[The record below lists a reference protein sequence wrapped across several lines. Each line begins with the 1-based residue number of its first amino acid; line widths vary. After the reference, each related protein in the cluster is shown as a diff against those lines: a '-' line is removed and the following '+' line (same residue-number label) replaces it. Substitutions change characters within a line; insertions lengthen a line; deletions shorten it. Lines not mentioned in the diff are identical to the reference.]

1 MYHNDTAGGNI
12 VAEERPAVADRDKQ
26 PATVGSKTESDGCL
40 ILIYSGR
47 LDCLTTGAIWRK
59 TSHLLHRQPKRLVVD
74 AAEVSYCDGSGIALF
89 FSLRLRGLR
98 NQFPVDIQNLRP
110 EMVSLLERFQA
121 DTFDLRPP
129 APPPQTNVPTEVGH
143 WAWHVWQDIFEQVAF
158 IGELASWMFK
168 TLIRPV
174 GLRWNDFFLMVERT
188 GANAIGIIA
197 LLGFLFG
204 LILAFSGAISM
215 QKFGVEVYV
224 ADLTAIAL
232 IRVLGPF
239 LTAIIMAGR
248 TGSSYA
254 AELGTMKINNE
265 IDALATMGLDPVRFL
280 VLPRVLA
287 TTLVTPLL
295 AVLANLSGLVGA
307 AVVFLWMGFPLVTFT
322 THVQRVITIQILAS
336 GLVKAVV
343 FGLLVGAVGCLRGLQ
358 TELGPSAVGI
368 STTRAVV
375 SGIVLIVV
383 TEGIFSVIYYYLGI

>member
-1 MYHNDTAGGNI
+1 
-12 VAEERPAVADRDKQ
+12 VAENDKQ
-26 PATVGSKTESDGCL
+26 PATVGSRTESDGSL
-40 ILIYSGR
+40 ILTYSGR
-47 LDCLTTGAIWRK
+47 LDCLTTGAVWRK
-59 TSHLLHRQPKRLVVD
+59 TSSLLHRQPGRLVVD
-74 AAEVSYCDGSGIALF
+74 AGEVSYCDGSGIALF

-98 NQFPVDIQNLRP
+98 NQFPVDIRNLRP
-110 EMVSLLERFQA
+110 ELVSLLERFEA
-121 DTFDLRPP
+121 GTFDLKPP
-129 APPPQTNVPTEVGH
+129 ALPPQTNVAAEVGH
-143 WAWHVWQDIFEQVAF
+143 WAWTIWQDIFEQVAF
-158 IGELASWMFK
+158 IGELAAWM
-168 TLIRPV
+168 LRLLVRPA
-174 GLRWNDFFLMVERT
+174 GLRWNDFFLMVERS

-248 TGSSYA
+248 TGSSFA

-307 AVVFLWMGFPLVTFT
+307 AVVFLWLGFPLVTFIN
-322 THVQRVITIQILAS
+322 HVQRAIDIQALMS

-343 FGLLVGAVGCLRGLQ
+343 FGFLIGAVGCLRGLQ

-383 TEGIFSVIYYYLGI
+383 TEGVFAVIYYCLGI

>member
-1 MYHNDTAGGNI
+1 M
-12 VAEERPAVADRDKQ
+12 ADKAKQ
-26 PATVGSKTESDGCL
+26 PATVDSKTESDGSL
-40 ILIYSGR
+40 ILTYSGR
-47 LDCLTTGAIWRK
+47 LDCLSTGTVWRK
-59 TSHLLHRQPKRLVVD
+59 TSHLLHQPPTRLIID
-74 AAEVSYCDGSGIALF
+74 AANVSYCDGSGIALF

-98 NQFPVDIQNLRP
+98 NHFPVDIRNLRT
-110 EMVSLLERFQA
+110 ELVSLLERFQA
-121 DTFDLRPP
+121 DTFDLRP
-129 APPPQTNVPTEVGH
+129 ATAPPQTNLPMEVGH
-143 WAWHVWQDIFEQVAF
+143 WAWRIWKDVFEQVAF
-158 IGELASWMFK
+158 IGELTACMAK
-168 TLIRPV
+168 MLVHPGRV
-174 GLRWNDFFLMVERT
+174 RWGDFFLMVERT
-188 GANAIGIIA
+188 GANAIGIVA

-215 QKFGVEVYV
+215 KQFGVEIYV

-265 IDALATMGLDPVRFL
+265 IDALTTMGLDPVRFL

-307 AVVFLWMGFPLVTFT
+307 AAVVLWLGFPLVTFT
-322 THVQRVITIQILAS
+322 SHVERAIELKALFS

-343 FGLLVGAVGCLRGLQ
+343 FGLLVGGVGCLRGLQ
-358 TELGPSAVGI
+358 TEMGPSAVGI

-375 SGIVLIVV
+375 SGIVLIVI
-383 TEGIFSVIYYYLGI
+383 TEGIFAVLYYSLGI

>member
-1 MYHNDTAGGNI
+1 M
-12 VAEERPAVADRDKQ
+12 AENDKQ
-26 PATVGSKTESDGCL
+26 PATVGSKTESDGSL
-40 ILIYSGR
+40 ILTYSGR
-47 LDCLTTGAIWRK
+47 LDCLTTGAVWRK
-59 TSHLLHRQPKRLVVD
+59 TCHLLHRQPERLVVD
-74 AAEVSYCDGSGIALF
+74 AARGVV
-89 FSLRLRGLR
+89 LRRQRDRPVLLVATAGLR
-98 NQFPVDIQNLRP
+98 NQFPVDIRNLRP

-121 DTFDLRPP
+121 ETFDLRPP
-129 APPPQTNVPTEVGH
+129 TLPPQTNVATEVGH
-143 WAWHVWQDIFEQVAF
+143 WAWQIWRDFFEQIAF
-158 IGELASWMFK
+158 IGELATWMLK
-168 TLIRPV
+168 TLVRPV
-174 GLRWNDFFLMVERT
+174 GVRWNDFFLMVERT
-188 GANAIGIIA
+188 GANAIGIVA

-224 ADLTAIAL
+224 ADLTAIAM

-307 AVVFLWMGFPLVTFT
+307 AVVFLWMGFPLVTFIN
-322 THVQRVITIQILAS
+322 HVQRVIDIQILMS

-383 TEGIFSVIYYYLGI
+383 TEGIFAVIYYSLGI

>member
-1 MYHNDTAGGNI
+1 
-12 VAEERPAVADRDKQ
+12 VADKDKQ

-40 ILIYSGR
+40 ILTYSGR
-47 LDCLTTGAIWRK
+47 LDCLTTGAVWRK
-59 TSHLLHRQPKRLVVD
+59 TSQLLHRQPERLVVD

-98 NQFPVDIQNLRP
+98 NQIPVDIRNLRP
-110 EMVSLLERFQA
+110 ELVALLERFQA

-129 APPPQTNVPTEVGH
+129 APPPQTDVPTEVGH
-143 WAWHVWQDIFEQVAF
+143 WAWHVWQDIFEQTAF
-158 IGELASWMFK
+158 IGELASWMLK
-168 TLIRPV
+168 TLVRPV
-174 GLRWNDFFLMVERT
+174 NIRWNDFFLMVERT
-188 GANAIGIIA
+188 GANAIGIVA

-280 VLPRVLA
+280 VVPRVLA

-322 THVQRVITIQILAS
+322 SHVQRVIDIQILMS

-358 TELGPSAVGI
+358 TEMGPSAVGI

-375 SGIVLIVV
+375 SGIVLIVI
-383 TEGIFSVIYYYLGI
+383 TEGLFAVIYYSLGI